1 MFINTTRRAGIGI
14 AVLLLCLTAA
24 SQNTTI
30 NPPVPMADGLRS
42 EGKIYVV
49 VAVLLT
55 ILAGLFIYLWRLDR
69 KISRLEKQEG
79 TA

>member
-1 MFINTTRRAGIGI
+1 
-14 AVLLLCLTAA
+14 
-24 SQNTTI
+24 
-30 NPPVPMADGLRS
+30 MADGLRS